1 MKRTKPGI
9 EEPIKTPEEKTAAV
23 MDAFM
28 KMTEMFTNIVG
39 TQRETLK
46 LISSLGK
53 MLEITNKQVD
63 MLTRVVL
70 EKDKIQLK

>member
-1 MKRTKPGI
+1 MKKMTSEQKA
-9 EEPIKTPEEKTAAV
+9 EAV
-23 MDAFM
+23 LDAFI

-53 MLEITNKQVD
+53 MLEVTNSQVD
-63 MLTRVVL
+63 LLTKMVIN
-70 EKDKIQLK
+70 KDKIFTK